1 MENHDLHHEFAEYD
15 TLIHE
20 LKISDNHFRK
30 LFDEYHQVNKDIHR
44 LESNEVYTDNELNEL
59 RSKRLH
65 LKDNLYSILKQKA

>member
-30 LFDEYHQVNKDIHR
+30 LFDEYHKVNKDIHR
-44 LESNEVYTDNELNEL
+44 LESNEVYTDSELNEL

-65 LKDNLYSILKQKA
+65 LKDNLYSILKENA